1 MGITHVLRGDEW
13 IPSAPLHVQIYHAL
27 GWQQPLL
34 YHVPTVLG
42 SDKRKLSK
50 RQGALSWEDLKNQG
64 YLPEAVLNF
73 LALIGWAYDDKTEL
87 FTREELIKVFTL
99 DRVGIAGG
107 IYDPAKLTWM
117 NGVYIRQLPLH
128 DLTQRTIPYLERP
141 EAEGGL
147 PDSIQRPLDRD
158 YTYRVLQL
166 EQERLKTLGE
176 ATSRVVFFYDDA
188 LSYDAALLVQKKM
201 DIAGTRAALIRA
213 RDLLASLATWTHE
226 AMETP
231 MSDLAIELGL
241 SRGQLFGA
249 VRVAVSGSIATPPLF
264 QMMEVLGR
272 DRCLA
277 RIDEAIAKLT

>member
-1 MGITHVLRGDEW
+1 
-13 IPSAPLHVQIYHAL
+13 
-27 GWQQPLL
+27 
-34 YHVPTVLG
+34 VLG

-73 LALIGWAYDDKTEL
+73 LALLGWAYDDKTEL
-87 FTREELIKVFTL
+87 FTPEELIKAFTL

-117 NGVYIRQLPLH
+117 NGVYIRQLSLD

-141 EAEGGL
+141 EVEGGL
-147 PDSIQRPLDRD
+147 PDSIQRPLDRE
-158 YTYRVLQL
+158 YTSRVLQL

-176 ATSRVVFFYDDA
+176 AAPRVAFFYTGA
-188 LSYDAALLVQKKM
+188 LTYDPALLVQKKM
-201 DIAGTRAALIRA
+201 DVASTRAALIRA
-213 RDLLASLATWTHE
+213 RDLLVSLKTWTHE

-231 MSDLAIELGL
+231 MSDLAVELGL

-249 VRVAVSGSIATPPLF
+249 VRVAVSGSTATPPLF

-272 DRCLA
+272 ERCMT
-277 RIDEAIAKLT
+277 RIEQAIAKLA